1 MLCSERKTSD
11 GGTVG
16 IRTDITHVK
25 HTEEAIR
32 TRDAWLKGILENTPL
47 EIVLKDTEGRIMAV
61 SENVAAEA
69 GLLREDYIGRTTA
82 DFLPADI
89 AEIYMKADREVMK
102 HGRLVQQEV
111 IEKNQ
116 DGSLRHMLNANFP
129 LKDDAGKTIGICSL
143 TTDVTEM
150 KDVQA
155 QLHQAQKMEAV
166 GQLTGGI
173 AHDFNN
179 LLAIVM
185 GNLELIDSEITKDAA
200 LGDYLK
206 AAFSAADDAATLTQ
220 RLLAFSRNQPLTPRA
235 ADMNALV
242 QRMFVLI
249 GRTMDDSIVVKCDFT
264 DDLAPVSIDFGQL
277 ENALLNLVVNAR
289 DAMPKGGEI
298 FISTNSLTVDQ
309 GIEGDVLQIAPGNYI
324 SLTVRDTGDGMPPDV
339 LEHVFEPF
347 FTTKEVGEGSGLS
360 LSMVF
365 GFVKQSGGH
374 VKIQSQEGKGTTVT
388 LYLPTSTAE
397 ISPQEFPDSEID
409 IQSALDNPGGGE
421 PYFLSKM
428 MNGFSSLSSIN

>member
-1 MLCSERKTSD
+1 
-11 GGTVG
+11 
-16 IRTDITHVK
+16 
-25 HTEEAIR
+25 
-32 TRDAWLKGILENTPL
+32 
-47 EIVLKDTEGRIMAV
+47 
-61 SENVAAEA
+61 
-69 GLLREDYIGRTTA
+69 
-82 DFLPADI
+82 
-89 AEIYMKADREVMK
+89 
-102 HGRLVQQEV
+102 
-111 IEKNQ
+111 
-116 DGSLRHMLNANFP
+116 MLNANFP

-289 DAMPKGGEI
+289 DAMPKGGGI

-374 VKIQSQEGKGTTVT
+374 MKIQSQEGKGTTVT

-428 MNGFSSLSSIN
+428 MNGVSSLSSIN